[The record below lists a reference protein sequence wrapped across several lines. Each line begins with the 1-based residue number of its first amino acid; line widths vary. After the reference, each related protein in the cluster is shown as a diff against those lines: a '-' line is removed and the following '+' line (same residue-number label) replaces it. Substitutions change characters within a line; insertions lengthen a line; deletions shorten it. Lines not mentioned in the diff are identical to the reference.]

1 VPGPAGDGLYPPTDA
16 DPAGTVTLTILEGS
30 TFVVCDEIGDVVDGA
45 AGLYADD
52 TRFLSRLQLRIAGQ
66 RPLLLSSGRVEYFSA
81 AFYLRNP
88 LAPGLAADTV
98 SIARERFVGEG
109 MTDRL
114 RLRNEGMDEVSFEL
128 ELAFATDFADII
140 SVKQHD
146 FSLGSPLEAPPLPA
160 NAPTRYDEDGNQL
173 LLEADDGRT
182 RTQIVFSRPVR
193 FEDGCA
199 RFPVRLTP
207 GETWE
212 LRYDVV
218 AATNGELA
226 APQAVERRF
235 GTELAHVRESLAAWH
250 LRVPQLKAS
259 WDELDHTFRR
269 SISDL
274 AALRLRHEGTLGAL
288 PAAGMPWFM
297 TVFGRDTIITSLQT
311 LLFGPELARNA
322 LEALAAIQAT
332 EDDPSVDAEPGKIVH
347 ELRRGRAAE
356 TWFPAYYGSVDATP
370 LYLVLLSEVW
380 RWTDDATLANS
391 LREPALRALEWID
404 RWGDRDGDGFVEYER
419 RTPRGLENQSWKD
432 SGDSQ
437 RFRDGR
443 YAAAPIAPAE
453 VQGYV
458 YDAKLRL
465 AELARAVWRDRELAD
480 RLEADAAE
488 LRARFDRAFWV
499 EDRGGY
505 YALALD
511 GDKQPVDSLC
521 SNMGHLLWSGIVPDE
536 RATAVVD
543 SLMGNGL
550 WSGWGI
556 RTMSTGDAAYNPI
569 SYHTGTVWPHDTS
582 LAAWGLVRYGRWEE
596 ARRIVRTILE
606 AARHF
611 DWSLPEVFAG
621 FDRTETP
628 FPIAYPTAARPQA
641 WAAGAPVLCLQLLLG
656 LRPER
661 RETRL
666 VSDAP
671 PDVPRWAGTLRLQ
684 GVRAFDRIWDVRL
697 EGGAVSVA
705 DIEVEA

>member
-1 VPGPAGDGLYPPTDA
+1 VR
-16 DPAGTVTLTILEGS
+16 LTILEGS
-30 TFVVCDEIGDVVDGA
+30 TFVVCDEIGDVGNGSD
-45 AGLYADD
+45 GLYADD
-52 TRFLSRLQLRIAGQ
+52 TRFLSRLELSIDGR

-88 LAPGLAADTV
+88 LVSGLGADTV
-98 SIARERFVGEG
+98 SIARERFIGGES
-109 MTDRL
+109 MTDHL
-114 RLRNEGMDEVSFEL
+114 RLRNEGMQDVEFEVALS
-128 ELAFATDFADII
+128 FATDFADII

-146 FSLGSPLEAPPLPA
+146 IALGTPLSAPPLPPP
-160 NAPTRYDEDGNQL
+160 APARFDQGHNQL
-173 LLEADDGRT
+173 LLEAEDGRT
-182 RTQIVFSRPVR
+182 RTQIVFSLPAAV
-193 FEDGCA
+193 EGACA
-199 RFPVRLTP
+199 RFPVRLRP
-207 GETWE
+207 DETWT

-218 AATNGELA
+218 PSSNGELA

-250 LRVPQLKAS
+250 LRVPQLKSS
-259 WDELDHTFRR
+259 WDELDHAYRQ

-332 EDDPSVDAEPGKIVH
+332 EDDPSIDAEPGKIVH

-356 TWFPAYYGSVDATP
+356 TWFPTYYGSVDATP
-370 LYLVLLSEVW
+370 LYLILLSEVW
-380 RWTDDATLANS
+380 RWTDDATLVNE
-391 LREPALRALEWID
+391 LRGPALRALEWID

-443 YAAAPIAPAE
+443 LAQAPIAPAE

-465 AELARAVWRDRELAD
+465 AEIARVVWRDRELAEL
-480 RLEADAAE
+480 LEQQAAA
-488 LRARFDRAFWV
+488 LRARFDEAFWV
-499 EDRGGY
+499 DERGGY

-511 GDKQPVDSLC
+511 REKRRVDSLC

-536 RATAVVD
+536 RAAAVVD
-543 SLMGNGL
+543 RLLGDEL

-556 RTMSTGDAAYNPI
+556 RTMSSSDAAYNPI
-569 SYHTGTVWPHDTS
+569 SYHNGTVWPHDTS
-582 LAAWGLVRYGRWEE
+582 LAAWGLVRYGRWDE
-596 ARRIVRTILE
+596 ARRIVRTLLG
-606 AARHF
+606 AAEHF

-621 FDRTETP
+621 FARTETP

-666 VSDAP
+666 VTDSP
-671 PDVPRWAGTLRLQ
+671 PDVPRWAGTMRLQ
-684 GVRAFDRIWDVRL
+684 GVRAFDRIWDVAL
-697 EGGAVSVA
+697 ENGAVTVS
-705 DIEVEA
+705 DLETET